1 MPASFAVGWRQV
13 CAAFMLLAAT
23 GMVAPTYSIV
33 AVPLGQE
40 FHPTRTVLML
50 TMTVMSA
57 CSPIAETGGV
67 GSSGRTDRAL
77 NRAGQVPF

>member
-13 CAAFMLLAAT
+13 CACFMLLAAS
-23 GMVAPTYSIV
+23 GMIAATYSIV

-50 TMTVMSA
+50 THDGDVGDLRGA
-57 CSPIAETGGV
+57 LAIARRADGPRIR
-67 GSSGRTDRAL
+67 SG
-77 NRAGQVPF
+77 F